1 MTRALLVALTVLSG
15 CAAAGPSVIHLAPE
29 GKSAG
34 GANHAEFGVEGVGGL
49 PLFAQSWRP
58 DGAPKAA
65 LVIVHGLKDYSTR
78 YSAFADQAVQHG
90 YAVYAFDLR
99 GHGKSAGDRVTIDSF
114 DDYLGDLDKVMAM
127 VRTREPGKP
136 VFLFGHSMGGCI
148 VTLYTLRQKPDLK
161 GLILSGP
168 ALKPGDDVSKFLI
181 ASTHI
186 VSAVAPGLPV
196 LDLPNANFS
205 RDPQVVAD
213 MDKDPLVSQGK
224 GPAHT
229 AAQLL
234 DAMEE
239 IDSKMEQLQ
248 APLFD
253 LHGTADK
260 LTNPEGSKE
269 LVKRAASTD
278 KTLKLY
284 EGLYHDLLHEPER
297 AQVMSDI
304 LAWMDAR

>member
-1 MTRALLVALTVLSG
+1 MTRTALVALIFFSG
-15 CAAAGPSVIHLAPE
+15 CAAAGPSVIHLDPE
-29 GKSAG
+29 AKTAAG
-34 GANHAEFGVEGVGGL
+34 ADHTEFGIEGMGGL
-49 PLFAQSWRP
+49 PLFAQAWRP
-58 DGAPKAA
+58 ADSPKAV
-65 LVIVHGLKDYSTR
+65 LVIVHGLKDHSDR
-78 YSAFADQAVQHG
+78 YGALADQAVQHG

-114 DDYLGDLDKVMAM
+114 DDYLGDLDKVLAQ

-136 VFLFGHSMGGCI
+136 IFLFGHSMGGCI
-148 VTLYTLRQKPDLK
+148 VTLYTLRNKPNLK

-168 ALKPGDDVSKFLI
+168 ALKPGDDVSRFLI
-181 ASTHI
+181 ASTHV

-196 LDLPNANFS
+196 MELPNANFS
-205 RDPQVVAD
+205 RDAQTVAD
-213 MDKDPLVSQGK
+213 MDKDPLVTQGK

-229 AAQLL
+229 AAELL
-234 DAMEE
+234 DAMDE

-248 APLFD
+248 VPLLD
-253 LHGTADK
+253 MHGTQDK

-269 LVKRAASTD
+269 LVKRAGSTD

-284 EGLYHDLLHEPER
+284 DGLYHDLLHEPER
-297 AQVMSDI
+297 AQVMADV